1 MQKFPKM
8 HSNYYTFICD
18 FFQYSDNPAYIGK
31 SKAIVTQLYYLKT
44 GIPIVGASGSI
55 FGLLTAFAM
64 LYPHTRLF
72 LFLFPIPIK
81 AKYFLILY
89 GIYELYAGLANN
101 PSDNV
106 AHFAHLGGVL
116 VAYLFIKVYKSRKVH
131 W

>member
-1 MQKFPKM
+1 M
-8 HSNYYTFICD
+8 
-18 FFQYSDNPAYIGK
+18 
-31 SKAIVTQLYYLKT
+31 
-44 GIPIVGASGSI
+44 GASGSI